1 MNIKSLALAFVFT
14 FFSAGLFA
22 KDRAIVFFLENP
34 EGLSSK
40 VVQKILA
47 SKNFSF
53 TSKIDATKE
62 ISNNVNDLVL
72 ADKLEPVLN
81 IETEP
86 YLPLVSS
93 KITINGSTVFD
104 RTKDL
109 ENFLKTYNN
118 NMTNLFARKNPGLFF
133 EDFFASSDTFK
144 YFRKYDINWCAS
156 KFQNDTPR
164 GIFICQDV
172 VVFVPHTDFPDNQK
186 NIEKWLLQ
194 RKEQIIPVYLTKKQ
208 IKDEQFMLYLVDIFK
223 NSKYTDILLPG
234 RAVELIKQNEKEYA
248 DNLKLQQLQEMPN
261 DILVKIALS
270 AQEVDSQEKSP
281 IYANIYDEFLNMCS
295 AKILKGIIKNDL
307 QSLMLFNISYSN
319 IFKLSGKEVPV
330 VDVQKILLPDTMQ
343 PASDVQKTYGFT
355 KIEDGYIIEN
365 SSRTINSFAVKK
377 TDKSV
382 DFILKADHSAYDTI
396 DIYID
401 MNGIADTGCNKTLKG
416 IDGFFTSENY
426 WEYAIRI
433 SNNKVSIY
441 RFYVDSLTLVKN
453 ISKTL
458 DKISVPN
465 DILRG
470 NPYNWSYQAVATKEN
485 KIVDL
490 LADDRE
496 KERIIN
502 THPLQ
507 LQMYKCE

>member
-1 MNIKSLALAFVFT
+1 MNIKLLALAFVFT
-14 FFSAGLFA
+14 FFSANLFA

-34 EGLSSK
+34 EGISPK
-40 VVQKILA
+40 VAQKILA

-53 TSKIDATKE
+53 TTKIDSTKE
-62 ISNNVNDLVL
+62 ISNTVHELVL
-72 ADKLEPVLN
+72 AGKLEPVLN

-86 YLPLVSS
+86 YFPLISS
-93 KITINGSTVFD
+93 KITINDSMFFD

-118 NMTNLFARKNPGLFF
+118 NINNLFEGKNRGLFF

-144 YFRKYDINWCAS
+144 YFRKYDINWCAF
-156 KFQNDTPR
+156 KFQNDVPG
-164 GIFICQDV
+164 GIFICEDV

-186 NIEKWLLQ
+186 NIENWLLQ
-194 RKEQIIPVYLTKKQ
+194 RKEKIIPVYLTKKQ
-208 IKDEQFMLYLVDIFK
+208 IKDEQFMIYLADIFK

-234 RAVELIKQNEKEYA
+234 EAVELVKQTQKEYA
-248 DNLKLQQLQEMPN
+248 DNLKLPQLQELQQ

-295 AKILKGIIKNDL
+295 AKIVKGLIKNDSK
-307 QSLMLFNISYSN
+307 SLMLFDISYSN

-330 VDVQKILLPDTMQ
+330 IDIQNIQPPDTAQ
-343 PASDVQKTYGFT
+343 PTSDIKKTYGFT

-377 TDKSV
+377 TDKSI
-382 DFILKADHSAYDTI
+382 DFIIKADHSGYDTI

-416 IDGFFTSENY
+416 MEGFFASENY

-458 DKISVPN
+458 DKISIPS

-502 THPLQ
+502 TYPLQ
-507 LQMYKCE
+507 LQMYRCE